1 MGKYTRG
8 LLAVILAVVLVLPAA
23 AFAMLPEANARSST
37 GMDGPVM
44 TGKTVVDYDTSNHW
58 KFWAGGYNGKEITT
72 QNVGRIWTDKTV
84 RAVENGDSDFLT
96 TLSAIS
102 STSDTTVSGKPLD
115 IVLVLDASGSMS
127 DPMGDGDPIKRID
140 ALKTAANSFIDT
152 IAKENAKISDESKQ
166 HQVAVVKFSGNKST
180 TVGNDYYRDDDGYTY
195 NYSQTMMG
203 LTNCSE
209 ASATEPGATD
219 LKKTINAINPAGS
232 TRADYG
238 LQLADEVFSS
248 GRADAK
254 KIVVFFTDGSPTSSS
269 GFEKKVANSA
279 VNTAKK
285 IKGNGAD
292 IYAIGIFSGA
302 KPSDVPTAEGISNE
316 NKFMHAVSS
325 NYPAASSSISFWG
338 EWTINFGARAENA
351 NYYKSATSASE
362 LEKIFEEISGSII
375 QAGYPTEVHG
385 GYGEHKSGYITFTD
399 ELGDFMQ
406 VDNFTSVVYN
416 GETFAKPAIKTEGNV
431 DTYKFTGA
439 AANLVITVQHTE
451 KSKPRTGD
459 IVTVKIPASLIPLR
473 HFKITDGVLTV
484 DDAEPIQVNYT
495 SSVKRDALDNLFTP
509 EKVAGLKG
517 YIESNTITAE
527 NGSKTVN
534 FYANKWNG
542 GTLGDTIANFEPA
555 DSNRYYYFQKQ
566 TPIYVDKNCT
576 TPATGSLAAEGI
588 YYYKDEFEAKG
599 TDSKVEP
606 RTAIIEFTGGHAARF
621 EGAIV
626 RDASGN
632 LSFSEGT
639 ARLAFI
645 DELHTTKEL
654 VGGNPTGTAADVLN
668 LKWNNTSAKSDATEV
683 DVHLGNNGKIS
694 FNVTPATVDTKTS
707 FGLTKVLEGR
717 EWTDTDKFKFELSA
731 TSEND
736 APMPAPAT
744 ATVTKA
750 NLDDK
755 GKAAINFGEITY
767 NKPGEYTY
775 EVREVKGDAGGITY
789 SKNVATFKVTVA
801 VKATGGLKADVEKI
815 SGETEFKNTYSAK
828 TETSLTLEATKKLTG
843 RPMADDE
850 FKFALSYAE
859 HDEVLLDAT
868 NKGGKVEFGPLTYTT
883 ESLAKLV
890 EEEKASFD
898 DSSDKPTWT
907 IRYTA
912 AEQTGKLPAG
922 VSAAVSAIDAY
933 VTVVDNGDGTLT
945 ATADYGDAGNEFVN
959 AYTAAPAEASLVGK
973 KNLQVPD
980 GLTPAD
986 ITGKFTFT
994 VTGEE
999 GAPMPANASVTND
1012 AKGKVDF
1019 GKITFTLDDLN
1030 KALGEKPEKREHTFT
1045 YTVTESGEVAG
1056 VTNDAKLSRE
1066 VSFTVTDDSKGK
1078 LSVSRNPDGNA
1089 AFTFTNTYNVTPVET
1104 SVTDQITAT
1113 KVLTGRDM
1121 AEGEFSFELVEGE
1134 GKDAKV
1140 VATGKNAAD
1149 GKITMSAV
1157 KYTKARTHTYTLREV
1172 KGNAGGITY
1181 SDAKFTIETTIT
1193 DSGDGTLSATHVLKD
1208 VKVAEFKNSYNVTP
1222 KSSSV
1227 TEQITADK
1235 VLDGRD
1241 LKAGE
1246 FRFELVE
1253 GNNVVATG
1261 TNNADGKIVMD
1272 PVTYTAAGEHT
1283 YILRETKAG
1292 TTENGITYSTAEY
1305 TVVTTVKDNNDGTLS
1320 VEHKLQNVDKATFE
1334 NAYTVTPKSFSVTD
1348 QITAT
1353 KVLTGRDLKEGEF
1366 SFELV
1371 EGNDVVATG
1380 KNDARGKIKMSPIEY
1395 TAAGEHT
1402 YTLREVKGDAGNGI
1416 TYDGK
1421 TYTIET
1427 TITDKGDGTLEAK
1440 HVLKGDGEAKFS
1452 NSYKPNP
1459 GEFSVTD
1466 QITATKSLTGR
1477 DLKEGE
1483 FSFELVEGDK
1493 VVATGTND
1501 ASGNITMGAVKYTEA
1516 GKHTYTLREVKGG
1529 TTSKGITYSDAKY
1542 TIETTITDNGD
1553 GTLKAEHVLKDL
1565 TAATFKNTYSVTPTD
1580 ADLDFGLS
1588 KAVDGRAWTDSDEF
1602 SFTITAAEGTPLPDP
1617 ATVTVSKKDAKDGIA
1632 AINFGKIR
1640 YTAAGT
1646 YKYEIRENAG
1656 NAAGMTYDG
1665 HVATAE
1671 VTVTENG
1678 EGVLTANVTKK
1689 ESGRFTNTYRTELD
1703 YAAAGGLKLS
1713 KSLSGRPMTEGQFT
1727 FTVKPADEAS
1737 ANALGL
1743 LPGAN
1748 NFQSPA
1754 TAEATVG
1761 LIDILAGHEVKFTQ
1775 ADAGK
1780 TFKYTVAEK
1789 NDGKPGY
1796 TYDNA
1801 ERTVTIVIADDG
1813 AGTLTATTTVSG
1825 GPEGTH
1831 ETVHKSGENKVEK
1844 ALVPFHNSY
1853 SATTNTPGGTAA
1865 QVVATKTLTGRPMA
1879 DGEFWFGIAY
1889 QGELVAYE
1897 NLKPN
1902 IGGHVS
1908 FDTLHYDTKM
1918 LANLEAAGLAYRT
1931 DKDGKLAWTINY
1943 TAYEDLFGLPNGVSA
1958 TTWSFGFKVIVVD
1971 NGDGTLTA
1979 TVDYGGV
1986 EPLFENVYGADAVDA
2001 ALTGTKKLQVAE
2013 GLTPADITGKFTFT
2027 VTADEAGAP
2036 MPERTTATNDA
2047 AGNVDFGKIHFT
2059 LEDLNRAL
2067 GVTDDATD
2075 KAEADEADDVDADEA
2090 EADADADA
2098 NADEPGDESE
2108 PAAPTAPRSHTFA
2121 YTVTES
2127 GSAPGVTN
2135 DANATRKV
2143 SYTVTDDG
2151 AGHLSVVRDGDDG
2164 AAFTF
2169 TNTYGVTP
2177 ADSSVTD
2184 QVKTVKRLTG
2194 RDLAAGEFTF
2204 ELLEDDVVVANG
2216 TNDANG
2222 TVTLSPIRYEAPGTH
2237 TYTLREAC
2245 PNALGLY
2252 KGVTY
2257 DGTTYTVVTTVSD
2270 NGDGTLT
2277 AAHKLE
2283 GATESAGF
2291 TNKYHAMPT
2300 QVSIGAIK
2308 VLEGRELKKDE
2319 FSFKL
2324 VGEDIESTVANDA
2337 DGKISFDKFE
2347 YDEPGTHVYTIS
2359 EVKGDEVGMT
2369 YDKSVFTVTVNV
2381 VDDGEGNLKAN
2392 VAFTKGDKSV
2402 EGIVFN
2408 NTYKKPETP
2417 VPTPDP
2423 GTPKTVTN
2431 IVKTVKGFLPTTGDQ
2446 QAAALLMTFV
2456 IAMAGVGAL
2465 VWGIRKR

>member
-1 MGKYTRG
+1 MSKYTRG

-37 GMDGPVM
+37 GMDGPAM
-44 TGKTVVDYDTSNHW
+44 TGKTVVDRDTSNYW
-58 KFWAGGYNGKEITT
+58 KFWAGGYDGKEVTT

-84 RAVENGDSDFLT
+84 KAVENGDSDFLT

-115 IVLVLDASGSMS
+115 IVLVLDASGSMKDDMS
-127 DPMGDGDPIKRID
+127 GNDGTKRID
-140 ALKTAANSFIDT
+140 ALKKAANSFIDT
-152 IAKENAKISDESKQ
+152 IATQNQGIADESKQ
-166 HQVAVVKFSGNKST
+166 HKVAIVKFAGTKST
-180 TVGNDYYRDDDGYTY
+180 DVGNGKDRYGY
-195 NYSQTMMG
+195 NYSQTMKK
-203 LTNCSE
+203 LTLCKGEDAES
-209 ASATEPGATD
+209 
-219 LKKTINAINPAGS
+219 LKSTIDSISPAGA

-238 LQLADEVFSS
+238 LQLAEGISS
-248 GRADAK
+248 DRADAK
-254 KIVVFFTDGSPTSSS
+254 KVVVFFTDGSPTSWDE
-269 GFEKKVANSA
+269 FENEVANDAINS
-279 VNTAKK
+279 AKK
-285 IKGNGAD
+285 IKDKGAD
-292 IYAIGIFSGA
+292 IYTIGIFSGVN
-302 KPSDVPTAEGISNE
+302 PSAIPTADGTSKE

-325 NYPAASSSISFWG
+325 NYPAASSSISVWD

-416 GETFAKPAIKTEGNV
+416 GETFTGPAMKAEGNV
-431 DTYKFTGA
+431 DTYTFTGA
-439 AANLVITVQHTE
+439 AANLVITVQHAGKGE
-451 KSKPRTGD
+451 PQTGD

-484 DDAEPIQVNYT
+484 DDTEPIQVNYT
-495 SSVKRDALDNLFTP
+495 SSVKKDALDNLFTP
-509 EKVAGLKG
+509 EQVVGLKD
-517 YIESNTITAE
+517 YIKSNTITAE

-588 YYYKDEFEAKG
+588 YYYKDEFEALGADGKAE
-599 TDSKVEP
+599 SRIAV
-606 RTAIIEFTGGHAARF
+606 IEFTGGDAASSEDAF
-621 EGAIV
+621 V
-626 RDASGN
+626 RDANGN
-632 LSFSEGT
+632 LSFSKGT

-645 DELHTTKEL
+645 DELHTTKER
-654 VGGNPTGTAADVLN
+654 VGGDNPTRTAADVLN
-668 LKWNNTSAKSDATEV
+668 PKWNNNATEV

-717 EWTDTDKFKFELSA
+717 DWTDTDEFKFELSA

-744 ATVTKA
+744 ATVTNA
-750 NLDDK
+750 DLDDN

-775 EVREVKGDAGGITY
+775 EVREVKGGVGGITY
-789 SKNVATFKVTVA
+789 SENVATFKVTVA

-815 SGETEFKNTYSAK
+815 SGETEFKNTYSVK
-828 TETSLTLEATKKLTG
+828 
-843 RPMADDE
+843 
-850 FKFALSYAE
+850 
-859 HDEVLLDAT
+859 
-868 NKGGKVEFGPLTYTT
+868 
-883 ESLAKLV
+883 
-890 EEEKASFD
+890 
-898 DSSDKPTWT
+898 
-907 IRYTA
+907 
-912 AEQTGKLPAG
+912 
-922 VSAAVSAIDAY
+922 
-933 VTVVDNGDGTLT
+933 
-945 ATADYGDAGNEFVN
+945 
-959 AYTAAPAEASLVGK
+959 
-973 KNLQVPD
+973 
-980 GLTPAD
+980 
-986 ITGKFTFT
+986 
-994 VTGEE
+994 
-999 GAPMPANASVTND
+999 
-1012 AKGKVDF
+1012 
-1019 GKITFTLDDLN
+1019 
-1030 KALGEKPEKREHTFT
+1030 
-1045 YTVTESGEVAG
+1045 
-1056 VTNDAKLSRE
+1056 
-1066 VSFTVTDDSKGK
+1066 
-1078 LSVSRNPDGNA
+1078 
-1089 AFTFTNTYNVTPVET
+1089 PVE
-1104 SVTDQITAT
+1104 DQITAK
-1113 KVLTGRDM
+1113 KVLTGRDLK
-1121 AEGEFSFELVEGE
+1121 EGEFSFELVEGN
-1134 GKDAKV
+1134 KV
-1140 VATGKNAAD
+1140 VAKGTNAAD
-1149 GKITMSAV
+1149 GKIVMDKITYD
-1157 KYTKARTHTYTLREV
+1157 KPGTHTYKLRE
-1172 KGNAGGITY
+1172 KLPNEAGLSNGITY
-1181 SDAKFTIETTIT
+1181 DKTSYTIKTSVI
-1193 DSGDGTLSATHVLKD
+1193 DNGDGTLKVTHTLEGTKPARFEN
-1208 VKVAEFKNSYNVTP
+1208 KYNTAP
-1222 KSSSV
+1222 NESSV
-1227 TEQITADK
+1227 TDQITAKK

-1253 GNNVVATG
+1253 GNDVVARG
-1261 TNNADGKIVMD
+1261 TNAADGKITMD
-1272 PVTYTAAGEHT
+1272 KIAYTEAGTHTYT
-1283 YILRETKAG
+1283 LREVKGDAD
-1292 TTENGITYSTAEY
+1292 NGITYSTAEY
-1305 TVVTTVKDNNDGTLS
+1305 TIVTTVTDDGNGKLAVKHELQG
-1320 VEHKLQNVDKATFE
+1320 VEKAIFE
-1334 NAYTVTPKSFSVTD
+1334 NAYSVTPNNSSVTD

-1380 KNDARGKIKMSPIEY
+1380 KNDADGKIVMDKITYDKP
-1395 TAAGEHT
+1395 GEHT
-1402 YTLREVKGDAGNGI
+1402 YILREAKGAEGNGI
-1416 TYDGK
+1416 TYDST
-1421 TYTIET
+1421 TYTIVT
-1427 TITDKGDGTLEAK
+1427 TVTDDGNGKLTVK
-1440 HVLKGDGEAKFS
+1440 HELQGASEAKFN

-1459 GEFSVTD
+1459 DEFSVTD
-1466 QITATKSLTGR
+1466 EIKANKVLTGR

-1483 FSFELVEGDK
+1483 FSFELVEGEGEDAK
-1493 VVATGTND
+1493 VVATGKNAADGT
-1501 ASGNITMGAVKYTEA
+1501 ITMSPVKYDKA
-1516 GKHTYTLREVKGG
+1516 GTHAYTLREANGG
-1529 TTSKGITYSDAKY
+1529 TTSKGITYSDAKF
-1542 TIETTITDNGD
+1542 TIVTTITDNGD
-1553 GTLKAEHVLKDL
+1553 GTLKAEHVLKG
-1565 TAATFKNTYSVTPTD
+1565 TEPAEFKNTYSVTPLDTE
-1580 ADLDFGLS
+1580 LDFGLS
-1588 KAVDGRAWTDSDEF
+1588 KAIDGRDWTDGDEF
-1602 SFTITAAEGTPLPDP
+1602 SFTITAPDGAPLPNP
-1617 ATVTVSKKDAKDGIA
+1617 ATVTVSKHDAKDGIA
-1632 AINFGKIR
+1632 AIKFGKIR

-1656 NAAGMTYDG
+1656 STVGMTYDSR
-1665 HVATAE
+1665 VATAE

-1678 EGVLTANVTKK
+1678 EGKLIANVTKK
-1689 ESGRFTNTYRTELD
+1689 ENGRFTNKYHTELD

-1713 KSLSGRPMTEGQFT
+1713 KTLSGRPMTEGQFT
-1727 FTVKPADEAS
+1727 FTVTPADDDSAS
-1737 ANALGL
+1737 ALGL

-1748 NFQSPA
+1748 NYESPA
-1754 TAEATVG
+1754 TIEGTVG
-1761 LIDILAGHEVKFTQ
+1761 QIDILAGHEVKFTQ

-1780 TFKYTVAEK
+1780 TFKYTVAET
-1789 NDGKPGY
+1789 NDHKPGY
-1796 TYDNA
+1796 TYDDA
-1801 ERTVTIVIADDG
+1801 VRTVTIAVTDDG
-1813 AGTLTATTTVSG
+1813 AGTITATTTVSG
-1825 GPEGTH
+1825 GSEGTLVT
-1831 ETVHKSGENKVEK
+1831 EYKTGAAAVES
-1844 ALVPFHNSY
+1844 AVVPFVNSY

-1865 QVVATKTLTGRPMA
+1865 QVVAAKTLTGRPMV

-1889 QGELVAYE
+1889 QGELVGYE

-1908 FDTLHYDTKM
+1908 FDALHYDTKM
-1918 LANLEAAGLAYRT
+1918 LADLESAGLAHRT

-1943 TAYEDLFGLPNGVSA
+1943 TAYEAIHGLPNGVSA
-1958 TTWSFGFKVIVVD
+1958 TTWYFGFKVIVVD

-1979 TVDYGGV
+1979 TVDYGGI

-2001 ALTGTKKLQVAE
+2001 ALVGTKKLQAAE

-2027 VTADEAGAP
+2027 VAADEAGAP

-2075 KAEADEADDVDADEA
+2075 KAEADEADEVEADEA
-2090 EADADADA
+2090 EAEEADADVNA
-2098 NADEPGDESE
+2098 NADEPSDESE
-2108 PAAPTAPRSHTFA
+2108 PAAPTAPRSHTFT

-2135 DANATRKV
+2135 DVNATRKV
-2143 SYTVTDDG
+2143 SYTVTDDR
-2151 AGHLSVVRDGDDG
+2151 AGHLSVVRNGDDG

-2169 TNTYGVTP
+2169 TNTYSVTP
-2177 ADSSVTD
+2177 TDSVVTD

-2204 ELLEDDVVVANG
+2204 ELLEDGVTVASG

-2222 TVTLSPIRYEAPGTH
+2222 NVTLSPIRYEAPGTH
-2237 TYTLREAC
+2237 TYMLREAC

-2277 AAHKLE
+2277 AMHKLE
-2283 GATESAGF
+2283 GTTESAGF

-2324 VGEDIESTVANDA
+2324 VGEDIESTVTNDA
-2337 DGKISFDKFE
+2337 DGKINFDKFE
-2347 YDEPGTHVYTIS
+2347 YDEPGTYVYTIS
-2359 EVKGDEVGMT
+2359 EVKGDEAGMT
-2369 YDKSVFTVTVNV
+2369 YDKSVFTATVNV

-2446 QAAALLMTFV
+2446 QAAALLMAFV

>member
-1 MGKYTRG
+1 MAY
-8 LLAVILAVVLVLPAA
+8 
-23 AFAMLPEANARSST
+23 
-37 GMDGPVM
+37 
-44 TGKTVVDYDTSNHW
+44 
-58 KFWAGGYNGKEITT
+58 
-72 QNVGRIWTDKTV
+72 
-84 RAVENGDSDFLT
+84 
-96 TLSAIS
+96 
-102 STSDTTVSGKPLD
+102 
-115 IVLVLDASGSMS
+115 
-127 DPMGDGDPIKRID
+127 ID
-140 ALKTAANSFIDT
+140 
-152 IAKENAKISDESKQ
+152 Q
-166 HQVAVVKFSGNKST
+166 
-180 TVGNDYYRDDDGYTY
+180 
-195 NYSQTMMG
+195 
-203 LTNCSE
+203 
-209 ASATEPGATD
+209 
-219 LKKTINAINPAGS
+219 
-232 TRADYG
+232 
-238 LQLADEVFSS
+238 
-248 GRADAK
+248 
-254 KIVVFFTDGSPTSSS
+254 
-269 GFEKKVANSA
+269 
-279 VNTAKK
+279 
-285 IKGNGAD
+285 
-292 IYAIGIFSGA
+292 
-302 KPSDVPTAEGISNE
+302 
-316 NKFMHAVSS
+316 
-325 NYPAASSSISFWG
+325 
-338 EWTINFGARAENA
+338 
-351 NYYKSATSASE
+351 
-362 LEKIFEEISGSII
+362 
-375 QAGYPTEVHG
+375 
-385 GYGEHKSGYITFTD
+385 
-399 ELGDFMQ
+399 
-406 VDNFTSVVYN
+406 
-416 GETFAKPAIKTEGNV
+416 
-431 DTYKFTGA
+431 
-439 AANLVITVQHTE
+439 
-451 KSKPRTGD
+451 
-459 IVTVKIPASLIPLR
+459 
-473 HFKITDGVLTV
+473 
-484 DDAEPIQVNYT
+484 
-495 SSVKRDALDNLFTP
+495 
-509 EKVAGLKG
+509 
-517 YIESNTITAE
+517 
-527 NGSKTVN
+527 
-534 FYANKWNG
+534 
-542 GTLGDTIANFEPA
+542 
-555 DSNRYYYFQKQ
+555 
-566 TPIYVDKNCT
+566 
-576 TPATGSLAAEGI
+576 
-588 YYYKDEFEAKG
+588 
-599 TDSKVEP
+599 
-606 RTAIIEFTGGHAARF
+606 
-621 EGAIV
+621 
-626 RDASGN
+626 
-632 LSFSEGT
+632 
-639 ARLAFI
+639 
-645 DELHTTKEL
+645 LHTTKDDVEAN
-654 VGGNPTGTAADVLN
+654 GNKTETARDVLN
-668 LKWNNTSAKSDATEV
+668 PRWNDLSSVASSTHVHS
-683 DVHLGNNGKIS
+683 HLGNNGKIIFS
-694 FNVTPATVDTKTS
+694 LATKPTTVDTKTD

-717 EWTDTDKFKFELSA
+717 KWADTDAFEFELSA
-731 TSEND
+731 TSDNN
-736 APMPAPAT
+736 APMPDP
-744 ATVTKA
+744 ATVTVTNA
-750 NLDDK
+750 DLDK
-755 GKAAINFGEITY
+755 GKAAINFGKITY
-767 NKPGEYTY
+767 AEPGEYTY

-789 SKNVATFKVTVA
+789 SKNVATFKVTVTVNA
-801 VKATGGLKADVEKI
+801 KGELKADVEKT
-815 SGETEFKNTYSAK
+815 SGETKFTNTYSAK
-828 TETSLTLEATKKLTG
+828 TETPLTLEATKKLTG

-850 FKFALSYAE
+850 FKFALSYAG

-890 EEEKASFD
+890 KEDKASVD
-898 DSSDKPTWT
+898 ASSDKPTWT
-907 IRYTA
+907 IRYIA
-912 AEQTGKLPAG
+912 AEQTDKLPAG
-922 VSAAVSAIDAY
+922 VSATVSAIDAY

-945 ATADYGDAGNEFVN
+945 ATAVYGDAGNEFVN
-959 AYTAAPAEASLVGK
+959 TYTAAPVEASFVGK

-980 GLTPAD
+980 DLTPAD

-999 GAPMPANASVTND
+999 GAPLPANASVTND

-1019 GKITFTLDDLN
+1019 GKITFTLNDLN

-1056 VTNDAKLSRE
+1056 VTNDAKPPRT
-1066 VSFTVTDDSKGK
+1066 VSFTVTDDSKGN
-1078 LSVSRNPDGNA
+1078 LRVSRKPDGNV
-1089 AFTFTNTYNVTPVET
+1089 AFTFTNTYSVTPDEF

-1113 KVLTGRDM
+1113 KVLTGREL
-1121 AEGEFSFELVEGE
+1121 AAGEFSFELVEGE

-1149 GKITMSAV
+1149 GKITMSPIE
-1157 KYTKARTHTYTLREV
+1157 YTKAGTHAYTLREV
-1172 KGNAGGITY
+1172 KGGTTSKGITY
-1181 SDAKFTIETTIT
+1181 SDAKYTIETTIT
-1193 DSGDGTLSATHVLKD
+1193 DNGDGTLSATHVLKD

-1305 TVVTTVKDNNDGTLS
+1305 TIVTTVKDNNDGTLS

-1477 DLKEGE
+1477 DLKDGE
-1483 FSFELVEGDK
+1483 FSFELVEGEDEDAK
-1493 VVATGTND
+1493 VVATGTNAAD
-1501 ASGNITMGAVKYTEA
+1501 GKITMNAVKYTEA
-1516 GKHTYTLREVKGG
+1516 GKHAYTLREIKGG

-1553 GTLKAEHVLKDL
+1553 GTLKAEHVLKDA
-1565 TAATFKNTYSVTPTD
+1565 TAATFKNTYSVAPLD
-1580 ADLDFGLS
+1580 AELDFDLGKVIS
-1588 KAVDGRAWTDSDEF
+1588 GRDWTDGDEF
-1602 SFTITAAEGTPLPDP
+1602 SFTITAPEDAPLPDP

-1632 AINFGKIR
+1632 AIKFGKIH
-1640 YTAAGT
+1640 YAAAGT

-1656 NAAGMTYDG
+1656 STVGVTYDA

-1678 EGVLTANVTKK
+1678 DGSLTANVTKK
-1689 ESGRFTNTYRTELD
+1689 ENGRFTNTYRTELN
-1703 YAAAGGLKLS
+1703 YTAAGGLWLS
-1713 KSLSGRPMTEGQFT
+1713 KYLDGRPMTEGQFT
-1727 FTVKPADEAS
+1727 FTVTPADDAS
-1737 ANALGL
+1737 ARALGL

-1748 NFQSPA
+1748 SFKSPA
-1754 TAEATVG
+1754 AAEATVG
-1761 LIDILAGHEVKFTQ
+1761 LIDILAGHEVIFTQ

-1780 TFKYTVAEK
+1780 TFTYTVAEK
-1789 NDGKPGY
+1789 NDGQPGY
-1796 TYDNA
+1796 TYDDA
-1801 ERTVTIVIADDG
+1801 VRTVTIAIADDT

-1986 EPLFENVYGADAVDA
+1986 EPLFENVYGAEAVDA
-2001 ALTGTKKLQVAE
+2001 ALTGTKKLQAAE

-2036 MPERTTATNDA
+2036 MPERTTTANDA

-2075 KAEADEADDVDADEA
+2075 KAEADEADEAEADEA
-2090 EADADADA
+2090 EADEAEAEEADTDA
-2098 NADEPGDESE
+2098 NADEPSDEPE
-2108 PAAPTAPRSHTFA
+2108 PAAPTAPRSHTFT

-2135 DANATRKV
+2135 DTNATRKV
-2143 SYTVTDDG
+2143 SYTVSDDG
-2151 AGHLSVVRDGDDG
+2151 AGHLSVKREGDDG

-2169 TNTYGVTP
+2169 TNTYGVAPT
-2177 ADSSVTD
+2177 DSSVTD

-2277 AAHKLE
+2277 ATHKLE
-2283 GATESAGF
+2283 GTTESAGF

-2324 VGEDIESTVANDA
+2324 VGEDIESTVTNDA
-2337 DGKISFDKFE
+2337 DGKINFDKFE
-2347 YDEPGTHVYTIS
+2347 YDEPGTHAYTIS

-2446 QAAALLMTFV
+2446 QAAALLMAFV

>member
-1 MGKYTRG
+1 MSKYTRG

-37 GMDGPVM
+37 GMDGPTVN
-44 TGKTVVDYDTSNHW
+44 GTVVDPDTSGRW
-58 KFWAGGYNGKEITT
+58 EIWAAGHGGNKVTT

-84 RAVENGDSDFLT
+84 KATEENEESDFLT
-96 TLSAIS
+96 TLSAMS
-102 STSDTTVSGKPLD
+102 STSNSTVTVTTPLD
-115 IVLVLDASGSMS
+115 IVMVLDASGSM
-127 DPMGDGDPIKRID
+127 DHAMGDTDDTKRIT
-140 ALKTAANSFIDT
+140 ALKNAAYSFIDT
-152 IAKENAKISDESKQ
+152 IAKQNEGIEGVDRQ
-166 HQVAVVKFSGNKST
+166 HRVAIVKFSGDKT
-180 TVGNDYYRDDDGYTY
+180 DKIGNDTYDKWEYGRTNTY
-195 NYSQTMMG
+195 NYSQVMAG
-203 LTNCSE
+203 LTNCS
-209 ASATEPGATD
+209 GAGVTD
-219 LKKTINAINPAGS
+219 LRETIKAIKPAGA
-232 TRADYG
+232 TRADNG
-238 LQLADEVFSS
+238 LQLAEGITS

-254 KIVVFFTDGSPTSSS
+254 KIVVFFTDGKPTSYDEFDS
-269 GFEKKVANSA
+269 KVANDA
-279 VNTAKK
+279 ATAAKNMK
-285 IKGNGAD
+285 DSKATV
-292 IYAIGIFSGA
+292 YTIGIFDGADPSAGIQDSG
-302 KPSDVPTAEGISNE
+302 KSQKE
-316 NKFMHAVSS
+316 NKFMQAVSS
-325 NYPAASSSISFWG
+325 NYPNATAWDAH
-338 EWTINFGARAENA
+338 GARAENSD
-351 NYYKSATSASE
+351 YYKSATNAEELKKVFDDISQAITSE
-362 LEKIFEEISGSII
+362 
-375 QAGYPTEVHG
+375 APYPTEIHK
-385 GYGEHKSGYITFTD
+385 GYDETKSGYITFTD

-406 VDNFTSVVYN
+406 VDSFTEVVIN
-416 GETFAKPAIKTEGNV
+416 GTPFTKTDKTVNKETNT
-431 DTYKFTGA
+431 DTYEFTGKA
-439 AANLVITVQHTE
+439 KDLLITVQ
-451 KSKPRTGD
+451 RAGD
-459 IVTVKIPASLIPLR
+459 DNPQKGDVVTVSIPASLIPLS
-473 HFKITDGVLTV
+473 HFKTV
-484 DDAEPIQVNYT
+484 DGKLSVDSAQPIRVKYT
-495 SSVKRDALDNLFTP
+495 SSVKSTALDNLFTP
-509 EKVAGLKG
+509 EKVTGLKD
-517 YIESNTITAE
+517 YIENNTTVA
-527 NGSKTVN
+527 NGAKTVN
-534 FYANKWNG
+534 FYANKWAAG
-542 GTLGDTIANFEPA
+542 DLGNTVATFEPA
-555 DSNRYYYFQKQ
+555 DTNRYYYFQKQ
-566 TPIYVDKNCT
+566 TPIYTDKDCT
-576 TPATGSLAAEGI
+576 QPAKNSLADTGT
-588 YYYKDEFEAKG
+588 YYYKDEFEEQGENGEAKPA
-599 TDSKVEP
+599 SAV
-606 RTAIIEFTGGHAARF
+606 IEFIGGDAAKF
-621 EGAIV
+621 DGAIV
-626 RDASGN
+626 ADEDGN
-632 LSFSEGT
+632 LSFSVGT

-645 DELHTTKEL
+645 DELHTTKES
-654 VGGNPTGTAADVLN
+654 VGGNNTGTATDVLN
-668 LKWNNTSAKSDATEV
+668 PKWNNISAKATATHV
-683 DVHLGNNGKIS
+683 NSYLGNNGKIS
-694 FNVTPATVDTKTS
+694 YKYDMTPVTVDTKDAKAG

-717 EWTDTDKFKFELSA
+717 DWTKEDTFEFGL
-731 TSEND
+731 TSENG
-736 APMPAPAT
+736 APIPESAT
-744 ATVTKA
+744 APVTASVTKDD
-750 NLDDK
+750 LDDK
-755 GKAAINFGEITY
+755 GKAVIDFGTIKYTEPGTY
-767 NKPGEYTY
+767 VYRVSEKN
-775 EVREVKGDAGGITY
+775 AGTTVDGIAY
-789 SKNVATFKVTVA
+789 SKNVAEVTVTVTPNKRGELSAAVKVTWSE
-801 VKATGGLKADVEKI
+801 AD
-815 SGETEFKNTYSAK
+815 ETEFKNVYTAEPVESSVTDK
-828 TETSLTLEATKKLTG
+828 IDVTKSLTG
-843 RPMADDE
+843 RDLTVGEFSFELREIKDEDSELIETVKNAADGKVTFSAIKYTEIGQHTYKLHEVKGNAGGIDYDDAVYTIVTTIADNGKGQLVATHELKDAKDVKSIE
-850 FKFALSYAE
+850 FK
-859 HDEVLLDAT
+859 
-868 NKGGKVEFGPLTYTT
+868 
-883 ESLAKLV
+883 
-890 EEEKASFD
+890 
-898 DSSDKPTWT
+898 
-907 IRYTA
+907 
-912 AEQTGKLPAG
+912 
-922 VSAAVSAIDAY
+922 
-933 VTVVDNGDGTLT
+933 
-945 ATADYGDAGNEFVN
+945 N
-959 AYTAAPAEASLVGK
+959 AYTTNATEASLAGI
-973 KNLQVPD
+973 KNLQVD
-980 GLTPAD
+980 DALTPAD

-999 GAPMPANASVTND
+999 GAPMPASTSVHNNVD
-1012 AKGKVDF
+1012 GKVDF

-1030 KALGEKPEKREHTFT
+1030 KAVGEKPEKREHTFT

-1056 VTNDAKLSRE
+1056 VTNDAKPSRE
-1066 VSFTVTDDSKGK
+1066 VSFTVTDDGKGN
-1078 LSVSRNPDGNA
+1078 LRVSRKPDGDA

-1104 SVTDQITAT
+1104 SVT
-1113 KVLTGRDM
+1113 
-1121 AEGEFSFELVEGE
+1121 E
-1134 GKDAKV
+1134 
-1140 VATGKNAAD
+1140 
-1149 GKITMSAV
+1149 
-1157 KYTKARTHTYTLREV
+1157 
-1172 KGNAGGITY
+1172 
-1181 SDAKFTIETTIT
+1181 
-1193 DSGDGTLSATHVLKD
+1193 
-1208 VKVAEFKNSYNVTP
+1208 
-1222 KSSSV
+1222 
-1227 TEQITADK
+1227 
-1235 VLDGRD
+1235 
-1241 LKAGE
+1241 
-1246 FRFELVE
+1246 
-1253 GNNVVATG
+1253 
-1261 TNNADGKIVMD
+1261 
-1272 PVTYTAAGEHT
+1272 
-1283 YILRETKAG
+1283 
-1292 TTENGITYSTAEY
+1292 
-1305 TVVTTVKDNNDGTLS
+1305 
-1320 VEHKLQNVDKATFE
+1320 
-1334 NAYTVTPKSFSVTD
+1334 

-1353 KVLTGRDLKEGEF
+1353 KVLTGRDLK
-1366 SFELV
+1366 
-1371 EGNDVVATG
+1371 D
-1380 KNDARGKIKMSPIEY
+1380 
-1395 TAAGEHT
+1395 
-1402 YTLREVKGDAGNGI
+1402 
-1416 TYDGK
+1416 
-1421 TYTIET
+1421 
-1427 TITDKGDGTLEAK
+1427 
-1440 HVLKGDGEAKFS
+1440 
-1452 NSYKPNP
+1452 
-1459 GEFSVTD
+1459 
-1466 QITATKSLTGR
+1466 
-1477 DLKEGE
+1477 GE

-1493 VVATGTND
+1493 VVAKGTNAD
-1501 ASGNITMGAVKYTEA
+1501 DGTIAMDKITYTKPGKY
-1516 GKHTYTLREVKGG
+1516 TYTLREVNGG

-1553 GTLKAEHVLKDL
+1553 GTLSATHELKSA
-1565 TAATFKNTYSVTPTD
+1565 TPATFENTYSVTPTD

-1754 TAEATVG
+1754 TAEAMVG

-1831 ETVHKSGENKVEK
+1831 TTVHKSGENKVES

-1986 EPLFENVYGADAVDA
+1986 EPLFENVYGAEAVDA
-2001 ALTGTKKLQVAE
+2001 ALTGIKKLQAAE

-2027 VTADEAGAP
+2027 VTADESGAP

-2075 KAEADEADDVDADEA
+2075 KAEADEADEAEADEA
-2090 EADADADA
+2090 EADEAEAEEADTDA
-2098 NADEPGDESE
+2098 NADEPSDEPE
-2108 PAAPTAPRSHTFA
+2108 PAAPTAPRSHTFT

-2135 DANATRKV
+2135 DTNATRKV
-2143 SYTVTDDG
+2143 SYTVSDDG
-2151 AGHLSVVRDGDDG
+2151 AGHLSVKREGDDG

-2169 TNTYGVTP
+2169 TNTYGVAPT
-2177 ADSSVTD
+2177 DSSVTD

-2204 ELLEDDVVVANG
+2204 ELLEDGVVVASG
-2216 TNDANG
+2216 TNDVNG
-2222 TVTLSPIRYEAPGTH
+2222 NVTLSPIRYEAPGTH
-2237 TYTLREAC
+2237 TYMLREAC

-2277 AAHKLE
+2277 ATHKLE
-2283 GATESAGF
+2283 GTTESAGF

-2300 QVSIGAIK
+2300 QVSIGAVK

-2324 VGEDIESTVANDA
+2324 VGEDIESTVTNDV
-2337 DGKISFDKFE
+2337 DGKINFDKFE
-2347 YDEPGTHVYTIS
+2347 YDEPGTYVYTIS
-2359 EVKGDEVGMT
+2359 EVKGDEAGMT
-2369 YDKSVFTVTVNV
+2369 YDKSVFTATVNV
-2381 VDDGEGNLKAN
+2381 ADDGEGNLKAN
-2392 VAFTKGDKSV
+2392 VAFAKGDKSV

-2446 QAAALLMTFV
+2446 QAAALLMAFV